1 MIGIFLITLFIVGI
15 IVLSVGLMMGED
27 RGEGIIALGGILL
40 ILGLWGGIIT
50 SLTNLMSEESIYE
63 IETNKPID
71 PELRITVKDSV
82 TVDTIYV
89 YKIKEYK
96 E

>member
-1 MIGIFLITLFIVGI
+1 MEIFLVILFVVGI
-15 IVLSVGLMMGED
+15 IGMAVGLMMGED

-50 SLTNLMSEESIYE
+50 SLTNLMSEDSIYE

-82 TVDTIYV
+82 TIDTIYI
-89 YKIKEYK
+89 YKIKVYE

>member
-1 MIGIFLITLFIVGI
+1 MGTFLVILLVVGI
-15 IVLSVGLMMGED
+15 IGIAVGLMMGED

>member
-1 MIGIFLITLFIVGI
+1 MEIFLVILFVVGI
-15 IVLSVGLMMGED
+15 IGMAVGLMMGED

-50 SLTNLMSEESIYE
+50 SLTNLMSEDSIYE

-82 TVDTIYV
+82 TIDTVYI
-89 YKIKEYK
+89 YKIKDFK